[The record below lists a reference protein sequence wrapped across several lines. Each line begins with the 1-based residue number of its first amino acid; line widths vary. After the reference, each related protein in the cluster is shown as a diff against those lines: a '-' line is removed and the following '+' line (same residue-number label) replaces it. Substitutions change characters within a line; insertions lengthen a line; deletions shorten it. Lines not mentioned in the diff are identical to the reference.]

1 MSPDEVEDL
10 MTAATRARESAYA
23 PYSGYRVGAALE
35 AEDGRVFTGA
45 NVENASYPVGMCAE
59 QAALGAA
66 ASAGVRSFRRL
77 ALVVSGDAAASP
89 CGRCRQALAEF
100 GTSLEVVSRGA
111 GGEHRSWTLE
121 ELLPDSFGLAEGAG
135 LRAETEA

>member
-1 MSPDEVEDL
+1 MSPDETDEL
-10 MTAATRARESAYA
+10 MEAARRARDGAYA

-35 AEDGRVFTGA
+35 AEDGRVFGGA

-66 ASAGVRSFRRL
+66 ATAGARSFRRL
-77 ALVVSGDAAASP
+77 ALTVSGREPASP

-100 GTSLEVVSRGA
+100 GADLEIVSEGA
-111 GGEHRSWTLE
+111 DGGRRRWTLE
-121 ELLPDSFGLAEGAG
+121 ELLPDSFGRRELRGAG
-135 LRAETEA
+135 EGGA